1 MYSNDSHSASHL
13 GNTDPCMDDFDIDS
27 YVHIN
32 CAWNQNV
39 KAHNILNEVRASQL
53 AWAWVVSPIYI
64 GRLVPG
70 QYPSKVQLCRL
81 NLVQGE
87 LPNVKYIIVCNCFK
101 MPNTY
106 AQESYGKP
114 CVTKWRAQRHSSCQL
129 SAWKCTLGGCAPQQW
144 GLRCRFEGLHDG
156 CDDSY
161 TSAYIICQLC
171 RCLHFLPL
179 VRAYN
184 PCIHSGR

>member
-39 KAHNILNEVRASQL
+39 KAYNILNEVRASQL

-64 GRLVPG
+64 GRLLPS
-70 QYPSKVQLCRL
+70 QYLSKVQLCCL

-87 LPNVKYIIVCNCFK
+87 LPNLEYISVLQLFSNAQHVCPRIVWQAMCNK
-101 MPNTY
+101 MTC
-106 AQESYGKP
+106 AK
-114 CVTKWRAQRHSSCQL
+114 TFQL
-129 SAWKCTLGGCAPQQW
+129 PTFCLKMHFWWLCT
-144 GLRCRFEGLHDG
+144 
-156 CDDSY
+156 S
-161 TSAYIICQLC
+161 T
-171 RCLHFLPL
+171 
-179 VRAYN
+179 VRT
-184 PCIHSGR
+184 